1 MIVYILKSSL
11 LLAIL
16 YSCYYILLNKETFHR
31 FNRITLLGIMIVSL
45 GLPLVKVV
53 TEHPTGIN
61 TEICNLQSGIESPM
75 YGVTLKGFEIT
86 ARQKNV
92 LTWSESLSIIYY
104 IGVAVSMLLILIQ
117 IIALLRYMKGGLRH
131 TDSRGNTIILKSGNV
146 SPYSIFHFIVMSV
159 DDYEHN
165 RKSILTHEQEHIRL
179 HHSYDLI
186 LLEIVRTLQ
195 WFNPFVWFLAKD
207 LHSVHEYEADEAVI
221 NQGIDAKQYQQLL
234 VTKAVGNRLQPLT
247 NNLRRGSLK
256 NRITMMYQKKS
267 NRWMMLKALFVL
279 PVAAFAISAFAEPKI
294 VKHAN
299 DVIDKVEPKSVATP
313 TDEEVNTHEASDNV
327 STDEPLSPEASL
339 ESVAEPTPEDKVYD
353 KPDVLPVYPGGES
366 KMWEYMMKTVKYPSV
381 AMENGVQ
388 GQVIISFVVKNDGSI
403 SEVKAQKL
411 SDFSSTE
418 GTTLKEVVVNSYAKT
433 LASTTEETTKE
444 KLIKEQEGQLALIAE
459 AERVISAMPKWTP
472 GQVKG
477 KGGKM
482 QPVNTRFTMPIS
494 FRLN

>member
-31 FNRITLLGIMIVSL
+31 FNRITLFGIMIVSL

-53 TEHPTGIN
+53 TEHPTAIN
-61 TEICNLQSGIESPM
+61 TEIYNLQSGIESPM
-75 YGVTLKGFEIT
+75 YGVMLKGVEIT
-86 ARQKNV
+86 AGQKNV

-104 IGVAVSMLLILIQ
+104 IGVAVSVLLILTQ

-131 TDSRGNTIILKSGNV
+131 TDSRGNTIILKYGEV

-267 NRWMMLKALFVL
+267 NRWMMLKALFVF
-279 PVAAFAISAFAEPKI
+279 PVAAFAISAFAEPK
-294 VKHAN
+294 
-299 DVIDKVEPKSVATP
+299 
-313 TDEEVNTHEASDNV
+313 
-327 STDEPLSPEASL
+327 SPEASL

-366 KMWEYMMKTVKYPSV
+366 KMWEYMMRTVKYPSV
-381 AMENGVQ
+381 AMENGVE
-388 GQVIISFVVKNDGSI
+388 GQVIISFVVKKDGSI

-418 GTTLKEVVVNSYAKT
+418 GATLKEVVVNSYAKT

-459 AERVISAMPKWTP
+459 AERVISDMPKWTP